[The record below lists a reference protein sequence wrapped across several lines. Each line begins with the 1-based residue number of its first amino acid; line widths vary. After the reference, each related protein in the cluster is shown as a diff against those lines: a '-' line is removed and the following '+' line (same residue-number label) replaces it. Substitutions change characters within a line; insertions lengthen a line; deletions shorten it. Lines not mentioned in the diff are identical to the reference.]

1 VFSKIL
7 KRGARRKFIG
17 FSRDTSG
24 AAAIEAAVCF
34 PLILLVF
41 FGCFQYAMFFMN
53 ASRINGQLDLA
64 AREATLIETPT
75 AENIKTLIGQ
85 AIGDEIKDSIKYDV
99 AIVNRYGEEF
109 ADISVSYNYQISG
122 PFLDRITLNKSYKN
136 SVLLFND
143 DE

>member
-1 VFSKIL
+1 MSSRISQ
-7 KRGARRKFIG
+7 RGARRKLIR

-64 AREATLIETPT
+64 AREATLIETPS
-75 AENIKTLIGQ
+75 AENIRTLIGQ
-85 AIGDEIKDSIKYDV
+85 ALGDDIKDSVNYNV

-122 PFLDRITLNKSYKN
+122 PFLDRITLNKSYNN

-143 DE
+143 GE